1 MNSLILRTTTGFLL
15 SLLVLFSVYLMLRGH
30 NAPGGGFIGGLT
42 ATAALTLYAF
52 AFDVATV
59 RKMLRID
66 PLSVAGLGLVLAL
79 VSGLPGMLGG
89 DAFLTSRWVVLTL
102 PYGTEIHLGT
112 PLLFDFGVYLVVIG
126 VGCAVLL
133 TMAEERGE

>member
-15 SLLVLFSVYLMLRGH
+15 SLLMLFSVYLMLRGH

-59 RKMLRID
+59 RKMLRLD
-66 PLSVAGLGLVLAL
+66 PLSIAGLGLALAL
-79 VSGLPGMLGG
+79 CSGLPGMVGG
-89 DAFLTSRWVVLTL
+89 DAYLTSRWAVLLL
-102 PYGTEIHLGT
+102 PDGAEIHLGT

>member
-59 RKMLRID
+59 RKMLRMD

-89 DAFLTSRWVVLTL
+89 DAFLTSRWALLAL
-102 PYGTEIHLGT
+102 PDGTEIHLGT